1 MTNSGLKGMSC
12 ASCEHSPFERRFA
25 EDSLEQNLMEAE
37 TFLELE
43 VALLASISG
52 GCCPP
57 LGSGIPAGSSSCL
70 KGLCQVHI
78 LTL

>member
-1 MTNSGLKGMSC
+1 MSC
-12 ASCEHSPFERRFA
+12 ASCEHSPSERRFA

-78 LTL
+78 LTFKLDPI